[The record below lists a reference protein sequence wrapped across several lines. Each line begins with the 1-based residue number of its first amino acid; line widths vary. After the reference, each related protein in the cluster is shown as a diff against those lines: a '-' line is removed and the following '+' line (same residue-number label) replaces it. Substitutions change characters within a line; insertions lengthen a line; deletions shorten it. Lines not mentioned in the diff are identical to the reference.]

1 LFGVSDGTLTRI
13 GEPVKSGKWRRR
25 KAADCRAMH
34 SGCAF
39 LSDAA

>member
-13 GEPVKSGKWRRR
+13 GEPVNSGKWHRRE
-25 KAADCRAMH
+25 AVFCRATH